1 MKGSNQ
7 SQFSGSSG
15 GNTWTIGKRLMASFS
30 VMVAIVAVLGIT
42 SYYGIDTVSNVVT
55 EVGEV
60 NLPSVASA
68 LRMEL
73 YLTEMSAAQRTLLR
87 PGNDIP
93 TRQRQYDRITQA
105 MESMQ
110 RARAVYEPLPQTP
123 EEARFWN
130 TVASRMNDLTR
141 VNDEVVAINREIDRV
156 GILNP
161 ERLVSNLQTFRGDHY
176 NVEMRVVEMVYFG
189 EDFQGGDDATAC
201 NFGRWLTTL
210 QYENPELLRSIN
222 ALRDPHNAFHAA
234 VRNIRN
240 ATNAGNQALAQE
252 LFRGQLQPAAQQTF
266 AGFYELISQ
275 ADVANERFNR
285 MASLAMNEARIV
297 NDEVMDNLIS
307 IVRIQQEEANRSVT
321 NGVATAV
328 MLETVS
334 ILMLVI
340 GIIVAV
346 VMAYFM
352 TRGINKVLLEI
363 VSGLSSGAEQVT
375 AASGQLS
382 STSQELSEGASEQA
396 ASLEET
402 SSSMEEMSSQT
413 KQTAENA
420 MQAENSM
427 RQSLELVENGV
438 KAMDRMTHTMSDI
451 ESAAEETSKII
462 KTIDDIAFQTN
473 LLALNA
479 AVEAA
484 RAGEAGKGFAVVA
497 EEVRNLAQRSAQA
510 AQNTSELIKRSLNS
524 SSSGTQVV
532 KEVSESLSA
541 IREATA
547 SVSTLVVEIA
557 AAAKEQAMG
566 IGQVNTAMGEM
577 DKAVQRNASS
587 SEESASAAEELAAQA
602 VELKNMVNQLVTL
615 VGGNADGGHSSA
627 ADDGW
632 RWKQERSLKAPA
644 RSPLKLPS
652 AASKPRAYGS
662 NGHAAKRKPANS
674 RRAPEEMIPLDDEE
688 LASF

>member
-15 GNTWTIGKRLMASFS
+15 NATWTIGKRLMASFS

-42 SYYGIDTVSNVVT
+42 SYYGLSTVSSVVT

-68 LRMEL
+68 LRME
-73 YLTEMSAAQRTLLR
+73 YALTEVQSAQRTLLI
-87 PGNDIP
+87 PGSDLA
-93 TRQRQYDRITQA
+93 TRQRQYDRVTDALERVQN
-105 MESMQ
+105 
-110 RARAVYEPLPQTP
+110 ARAVYEPLPQTP
-123 EEARFWN
+123 EEARHWN
-130 TVASRMNDLTR
+130 VVVGRYNDFIR
-141 VNDEVVAINREIDRV
+141 VNDEVVALNREIDRA

-161 ERLVSNLQTFRGDHY
+161 ERLVSDLQQFRGDHY
-176 NVEMRVVEMVYFG
+176 NVEMRVVELVFFG
-189 EDFQGGDDATAC
+189 DDFQGGDDATAC
-201 NFGRWLTTL
+201 NFGRWLTQL
-210 QYENPELLRSIN
+210 QYDNPELVRSIN
-222 ALRDPHNAFHAA
+222 ALREPHNAFHAS

-240 ATNAGNQALAQE
+240 AMNAGNRTLAQE
-252 LFRGQLQPAAQQTF
+252 IFRNQMQPAAQQTF
-266 AGFYELISQ
+266 AGFNELIAQ
-275 ADVANERFNR
+275 ANVANERFNR
-285 MASLAMNEARIV
+285 MSNLAMNEARIL
-297 NDEVMDNLIS
+297 NDEIMDNLVA
-307 IVRIQQEEANRSVT
+307 IVRIQQQVADASVVSGT
-321 NGVATAV
+321 ATAI
-328 MLETVS
+328 MLETLS

-340 GIIVAV
+340 GIVVAI

-438 KAMDRMTHTMSDI
+438 KAMDRMTHTMRDI

-532 KEVSESLSA
+532 KEVSESLTA

-615 VGGNADGGHSSA
+615 VGGNADGGHSRP

-632 RWKQERSLKAPA
+632 RWKQDRALKAPA

-652 AASKPRAYGS
+652 SASKPKSFGS
-662 NGHAAKRKPANS
+662 NGHAVKGKPAPS